1 MSNQSEII
9 DLIKSISGQ
18 ANILTIPRVYVSFTK
33 SHRAALLLSQS
44 VYWSDKS
51 GQSGGWFYKSFREWR
66 LELGLNQHAVETC
79 VKTLTAGNWLE
90 TKVDRVGVRDT
101 TFYRPNLEEIAKS
114 IQFTLAETANVNTI
128 AETAKV
134 PKRKTIRSTIKQ
146 RLSSKTID
154 SGAKTP
160 RRKKETPET
169 DPRSSSS
176 EIQLFREVT
185 GRYPCLEQYDLVI
198 ECVQGRTLEQL
209 KPYWQEWHIV
219 RHYRADNIAWLTDW
233 VKQGHMPNG
242 NGNGNGRK
250 DGSQESNA
258 FAALRMARE
267 RREAKANGN
276 A

>member
-1 MSNQSEII
+1 MSIKIMSIIFDLPLRPKHKLVMLCLSNYANDDGINVYPSLSTIQRKTSLSRPAVVTAIDDLKADEILSLESRGNVQRQSNRYRINVVK
-9 DLIKSISGQ
+9 L
-18 ANILTIPRVYVSFTK
+18 V
-33 SHRAALLLSQS
+33 ALLTSKGDLLVNDKYQS
-44 VYWSDKS
+44 LVNGVNRTSKRGLPDPLIDP
-51 GQSGGWFYKSFREWR
+51 SFSYPSVS
-66 LELGLNQHAVETC
+66 LE
-79 VKTLTAGNWLE
+79 
-90 TKVDRVGVRDT
+90 
-101 TFYRPNLEEIAKS
+101 
-114 IQFTLAETANVNTI
+114 
-128 AETAKV
+128 
-134 PKRKTIRSTIKQ
+134 RKKPRSK
-146 RLSSKTID
+146 
-154 SGAKTP
+154 AKTP